1 MRIVTKQGRNRG
13 ELGPVIGSK
22 AKKATTFSTATL
34 ALEGGARSFCLF
46 FSLSLSSREPTV
58 KDINLSSTAF
68 WWKMKLSWQLEEQ
81 VFTDDLEGQ
90 NMSIWRHCYTVKCAG
105 KMERKMDVLGLTSL
119 PYLQY
124 LNAIYAKAHLCKS
137 YNRVQPTYRNIC
149 HLVKR

>member
-13 ELGPVIGSK
+13 ELGPVIGGK

-34 ALEGGARSFCLF
+34 ALEGGARSFSLF
-46 FSLSLSSREPTV
+46 FSSREPTV

-105 KMERKMDVLGLTSL
+105 KMERKMLFWAWHHYLICNGHIWTSM
-119 PYLQY
+119 
-124 LNAIYAKAHLCKS
+124 NIYAKTHLCA
-137 YNRVQPTYRNIC
+137 N
-149 HLVKR
+149 LVIVCNQLTDTFVTL

>member
-13 ELGPVIGSK
+13 ELGPVIGGK

-46 FSLSLSSREPTV
+46 FSSREPTV

-105 KMERKMDVLGLTSL
+105 KMERKMFSGLDIITLFATAISEL
-119 PYLQY
+119 LWISMQK
-124 LNAIYAKAHLCKS
+124 LIYA
-137 YNRVQPTYRNIC
+137 N
-149 HLVKR
+149 LVIVCNQLTDTFVTL